1 MVFEHKNSS
10 SNNELEAEIK
20 IKIKQINLIIQ
31 FCNKTKIF
39 LLFDVKL
46 VCTVYMAQTV

>member
-1 MVFEHKNSS
+1 MVFENRNSS
-10 SNNELEAEIK
+10 SNNELQAEIK

-46 VCTVYMAQTV
+46 ICAVYMEQTV